1 MAKSVNKAD
10 IVFDEVKGDGAT
22 TAAEESSLS
31 AFFEKNKQNLLI
43 GVIALVVILAGVI
56 GWKVYKTGQ
65 NTKAQSVS
73 FQAEHYFEADSL
85 NQALNGDG
93 QAKGFLTISKEYS
106 GTKIGN
112 VAKYYIGQIYL
123 KQGKLEDGIKYL
135 KEFDKSNNL
144 PSAMAYAS
152 LGAAHEDLNKF
163 DEAAEYFMDAAG
175 VTTEKDDQLKPFFM
189 LRAGECYEDAKK
201 VEKALEIYKTI
212 KEKYP
217 LSQEG
222 QKIDKYIGR
231 VSNE

>member
-22 TAAEESSLS
+22 AAAEESSLS

-43 GVIALVVILAGVI
+43 GAAALVLIVSGVI
-56 GWKVYKTGQ
+56 GWNVYKASQ
-65 NTKAQSVS
+65 NTKAQAVS

-93 QAKGFLTISKEYS
+93 QSKGFLAISKDYS

-112 VAKYYIGQIYL
+112 LANYYIGQIYL

-135 KEFDKSNNL
+135 NSFSKGDNL

-163 DEAAEYFMDAAG
+163 AEAADYFVDAAE

-189 LRAGECYEDAKK
+189 LRAGENYEDAGKAD
-201 VEKALEIYKTI
+201 KALEIYKTI
-212 KEKYP
+212 KEKFP

-231 VSNE
+231 VSHE

>member
-22 TAAEESSLS
+22 AAAEESSLS

-43 GVIALVVILAGVI
+43 GAAVLVVIIGGVI
-56 GWKVYKTGQ
+56 GWNIYKKSL
-65 NTKAQSVS
+65 NTKAQAAS

-93 QAKGFLTISKEYS
+93 QSKGFLAISKEFS

-112 VAKYYIGQIYL
+112 VAKYYVGQIYL
-123 KQGKLEDGIKYL
+123 KQGKIEDGIKYL
-135 KEFDKSNNL
+135 KDFNKEGNL
-144 PSAMAYAS
+144 VASTAYAS
-152 LGAAHEDLNKF
+152 LGTAHEDLNKF
-163 DEAAEYFMDAAG
+163 EEAADYFMDAAEA
-175 VTTEKDDQLKPFFM
+175 TSEKDDQMKPM
-189 LRAGECYEDAKK
+189 WLLRAGENFEDAGKAD
-201 VEKALEIYKTI
+201 KALEIYKTI

-222 QKIDKYIGR
+222 QKIDKYIAR
-231 VSNE
+231 VSHE